1 MNGSGSWR
9 TASGTWI
16 CVSLLLL
23 VASAF
28 ARIGSHDFV
37 SYDDPQ
43 YLFQFPQVREGLDP
57 RGIGWAF
64 GATFPS
70 NWHPLTWISHMI
82 DWELYGDWAGGHHLT
97 SLALHATSAILLFLA
112 LERLSAAR
120 WSSAFVAAVFAV
132 HPMQVESVAW
142 AAERKNVLSGL
153 FWMLSLLSYARF
165 VESRSAA
172 SYASLLV
179 AHALGLMSKPMG
191 VTLPF
196 VLLLLDY
203 WPLGRL
209 RVRGTIARAVGRRPL
224 EPRRARALLLE
235 KLPLFALSAASSAI
249 TLGVQHAVD
258 VRTLAEIPI
267 DARIGNAIVA
277 YAWYVAKTLRP
288 SDLAVL
294 YLHPTYW
301 PLRQVLGSLLALAL
315 IALAVVRGYR
325 RHPYLL
331 VGWLWFGVT
340 LLPVIGLVQV
350 GYQSFADRYAYL
362 PTIGLSMMVA
372 WGVPPLA
379 ARWRFG
385 LRALGGA
392 AAASIGVL
400 ALATHAQVRVW
411 RDTGT
416 LWTHAIEV
424 ESDNYVA
431 HANLGSWLTT
441 QGRVEQG
448 LEHAR
453 QAARI
458 APEDAHSHYN
468 LGALL
473 LRARDAEGAEQALRR
488 ALAIQPEHETA
499 RIELARALDSL
510 GRRAEAVA
518 ELEVVLAATPEHAA
532 ANEYLGSIRE
542 REGDAALAMRYYR
555 RSLATEPGQPFALR
569 RVARILATARDPA
582 LRNADEAVRLAEQAC
597 RQSRDSDPRDLD
609 TLAAAYA
616 LAGRA
621 DEAVATARRAAGFAR
636 RSRQPGLAAGI
647 AKRAAVYAAGGTWV
661 E

>member
-1 MNGSGSWR
+1 
-9 TASGTWI
+9 
-16 CVSLLLL
+16 
-23 VASAF
+23 
-28 ARIGSHDFV
+28 
-37 SYDDPQ
+37 
-43 YLFQFPQVREGLDP
+43 
-57 RGIGWAF
+57 
-64 GATFPS
+64 
-70 NWHPLTWISHMI
+70 MI
-82 DWELYGDWAGGHHLT
+82 DWELYGDWPGGHHLT

-191 VTLPF
+191 VTLPC

-209 RVRGTIARAVGRRPL
+209 RVRGTIARAVGRRKL

-235 KLPLFALSAASSAI
+235 KLPLFVLSAASSAI
-249 TLGVQHAVD
+249 TLGVQQAVD

-277 YAWYVAKTLRP
+277 YAWYVAKTLWP
-288 SDLAVL
+288 THLAVL

-301 PLRQVLGSLLALAL
+301 PLRQVAGSLLALAV
-315 IALAVVRGYR
+315 ITWAVVRGYR

-331 VGWLWFGVT
+331 VGWLWFGLT

-350 GYQSFADRYAYL
+350 GYQSFADRYTYL

-372 WGVPPLA
+372 WGIPPLA
-379 ARWRFG
+379 ARRRSG

-424 ESDNYVA
+424 TSDNYVA

-441 QGRVEQG
+441 HGRVEQG
-448 LEHAR
+448 LAHAR
-453 QAARI
+453 EAVRI
-458 APEDAHSHYN
+458 APGDAHSHYN

-473 LRARDAEGAEQALRR
+473 GLTGDAQGAEPSLRR

-499 RIELARALDSL
+499 RIDLARALDFL

-518 ELEVVLAATPEHAA
+518 ELEVVLAATPDHAA

-542 REGDAALAMRYYR
+542 RQGDPALAMRHYR

-569 RVARILATARDPA
+569 RAARILATARDPA
-582 LRNADEAVRLAEQAC
+582 LRNAAEAVRLAEQAC
-597 RQSRDSDPRDLD
+597 RQRDDSDPRDLD

-621 DEAVATARRAAGFAR
+621 DEAVATARRAARFAR
-636 RSRQPGLAAGI
+636 QGRQPALAAQI